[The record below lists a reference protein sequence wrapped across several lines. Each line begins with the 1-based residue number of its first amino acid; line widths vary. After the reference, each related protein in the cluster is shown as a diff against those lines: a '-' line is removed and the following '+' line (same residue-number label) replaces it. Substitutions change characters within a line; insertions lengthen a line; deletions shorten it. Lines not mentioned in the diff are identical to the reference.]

1 MFRFILG
8 LLNRYRHSR
17 IAIVS
22 TILIAFSTI
31 LIGRVY
37 YLQII
42 KGSEYLEDYTMSIMK
57 EKTIS
62 ATRGTIYDRNG
73 KVLAYDKLSYNVDF
87 EDTGDYTTDAQMN
100 AKIYEIIQIIESN
113 NDTLSTS
120 LYLDIEDGQLSFTV
134 EDSTL
139 SRFRADVYGET
150 YVDNLGYN
158 EKLGYDE
165 ATATADQVFKY
176 LCDKYSV
183 YLESYKDSYD
193 LSDVKDPGSIIYYSD
208 TDALKLINVRYAM
221 SANAFQK
228 YIATTIAA
236 DVSEETVAQI
246 EEHSDEILGVQ
257 VNESTKR
264 VYKNSKYFA
273 HIIGYTG
280 TISDDEYES
289 LSELRDDYT
298 LTDSVGK
305 SGIEEYMET
314 TLQGVKGKQE
324 LYVDNVGTV
333 LKTGATTESTAGND
347 VYLTLDMDLQIAV
360 YDLLE
365 QELASVLYSKITNVS
380 SFDSSHVSS
389 SSNIIIPITDV
400 YFALINNNVIDI
412 DSFSDGDAGT
422 NEKLAYSKYQS
433 KEKNVLKKIKHQLT
447 SSDATEYNELGSE
460 MQEYE
465 NYIMSYLYDNSVVEK
480 STIDTS
486 SEEYQNW
493 KDGNSTLRE
502 YLEYLISNNYVDTSN
517 FTLDEKYADM
527 SELYSALVSY
537 INDELG
543 SDTDF
548 HKLIYKYM
556 IKRSEITGKQVCM
569 ILYEQGVLKDDNDKK
584 SLESGSMSAYNF
596 IKKKIKN
603 IEITPAQLALDPCNA
618 SCVIVD
624 PNSGEVL
631 ACVTYPGYDNNK
643 LANSVDAT
651 YYAQLTKDLSYP
663 LLNYATQQKT
673 APGSTFKP
681 VTATAALTEGI
692 TTASEHIKDKG
703 KFTEIT
709 PSPTCWIYPSS
720 THGSIN
726 ISEAIRDS
734 CNYFFYEMGYR
745 MATSK
750 GSYDDETGLSILSKY
765 ATMYG
770 LSTTTGIEISE
781 SSPEISDEDA
791 VRSAIGQ
798 GTNNYTTSQLAR
810 YVATIANSGTCYNLS
825 LIHKVADKD
834 GNVLQEF
841 EPTVNNTMDEVSTS
855 TWNAIHSGMR
865 MVVENLESFK
875 NLDIKVAGKTG
886 TAQERKSRANH
897 ALFICYAP
905 YDEPT
910 VAIATRI
917 PYGYSS
923 GNAAEVTSRI
933 IEYFFNP
940 DELDSISKSLQ
951 SSGGSSTV
959 TD

>member
-8 LLNRYRHSR
+8 LLDKYRHSR

-22 TILIAFSTI
+22 TVLIAFSCI

-42 KGSEYLEDYTMSIMK
+42 KGDEYLEDYTMSIMK

-73 KVLAYDKLSYNVDF
+73 NVLAYDELSYNVDF
-87 EDTGDYTTDAQMN
+87 EDTGDYTSDATMN
-100 AKIYEIIQIIESN
+100 EKLYQIIQIVESN
-113 NDTLSTS
+113 KDKLKTS
-120 LYLDIEDGQLSFTV
+120 LYLEIADGQLAFTV
-134 EDSTL
+134 SDSAL
-139 SRFRADVYGET
+139 NRFRADVFGET

-165 ATATADQVFKY
+165 AAATADQIFKY
-176 LCDKYSV
+176 LCDRYKV
-183 YLESYKDSYD
+183 YLESYRDEYD
-193 LSDVKDPGSIIYYSD
+193 LTNVRNADTIVYYSD
-208 TDALKLINVRYAM
+208 EDALKLINVRYAM
-221 SANAFQK
+221 AANAYQK

-236 DVSEETVAQI
+236 DVSDETVAQI

-257 VNESTKR
+257 INESTKR

-289 LSELRDDYT
+289 LSELRDDYS

-333 LKTGATTESTAGND
+333 LKTGAVTESSAGND

-365 QELASVLYSKITNVS
+365 QELASVLYSKITNVN
-380 SFDSSHVSS
+380 SFDASHVSS

-400 YFALINNNVIDI
+400 YFALINNSVIDI
-412 DSFSDGDAGT
+412 DAFSADDAGS
-422 NEKLAYSKYQS
+422 NEKSVYSKYQS
-433 KEKNVLKKIKHQLT
+433 KEKSVFKKIKNQLN
-447 SSDATEYNELGSE
+447 SSNAAAYNDLGDE
-460 MQEYE
+460 MQDYE
-465 NYIMSYLYDNSVVEK
+465 NYIMSYLYDNGIVDK
-480 STIDTS
+480 SAIDTS
-486 SEEYQNW
+486 SEDYQNW
-493 KDGNSTLRE
+493 KNGDASLKE
-502 YLEYLISNNYVDTSN
+502 YLEYLISANYVDTSN
-517 FTLDEKYADM
+517 FTLEEKYADM
-527 SELYSALVSY
+527 TELYSALITYVE
-537 INDELG
+537 DEL
-543 SDTDF
+543 SEDTGF

-556 IKRSEITGKQVCM
+556 IKHSEISGKQICM
-569 ILYEQGVLKDDNDKK
+569 ILYEQGVLKDDDDKS
-584 SLESGSMSAYNF
+584 SLESGYLSAYSF

-618 SCVIVD
+618 SSVIVD

-631 ACVTYPGYDNNK
+631 ACVTYPGYNNNK
-643 LANSVDAT
+643 LANSVDAK
-651 YYAQLTKDLSYP
+651 YYAKLTQDLSYP

-681 VTATAALTEGI
+681 ITATASLTEGI
-692 TTASEHIKDKG
+692 TNASEHIKDKG

-709 PSPTCWIYPSS
+709 PSPSCWIYPSS

-750 GSYDDETGLSILSKY
+750 GSYNDETGLAILSKY

-770 LSTTTGIEISE
+770 LSTTTGIEVSE
-781 SSPEISDEDA
+781 AEPEISDEDA

-798 GTNNYTTSQLAR
+798 GTNNFTTSQLAR

-825 LIHKVADKD
+825 LIYKVADKD
-834 GNVLQEF
+834 GNILQEF
-841 EPTVNNTMDEVSTS
+841 ESEVNSTLDEVSSS
-855 TWNAIHSGMR
+855 TWNAVHSGMR
-865 MVVENLESFK
+865 MVVENLDSFK
-875 NLDIKVAGKTG
+875 DLDIEVAGKTG
-886 TAQERKSRANH
+886 TAQERKSRPNH

-905 YDEPT
+905 YDKPT

-923 GNAAEVTSRI
+923 GNAAEVTSHI

-940 DELDSISKSLQ
+940 DDLDSISKSLQ
-951 SSGGSSTV
+951 NSAGSSTV
-959 TD
+959 ND